1 MAIYRCSGCGH
12 TFDEALGDPREG
24 SPPMAFADLPEDFT
38 CPNCGVRHKEDF
50 VRDENRG
57 E

>member
-24 SPPMAFADLPEDFT
+24 YPPMAFADLPEDFT
-38 CPNCGVRHKEDF
+38 CPNCGVRYKEDF
-50 VRDENRG
+50 VRDDNTG